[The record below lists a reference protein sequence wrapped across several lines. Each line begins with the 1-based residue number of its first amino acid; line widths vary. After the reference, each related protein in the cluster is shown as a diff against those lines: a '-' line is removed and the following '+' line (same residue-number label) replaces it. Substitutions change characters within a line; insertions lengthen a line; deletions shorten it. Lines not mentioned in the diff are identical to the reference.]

1 MKPVKH
7 RKTLLF
13 IAAMLFASS
22 AMAVK
27 PGEEDDKKECKKP
40 KFRDFVPEHKAEVA
54 PGSEVSFHVSRG
66 ALLTSIKAEA
76 KGEKMDLDIQN
87 RKTYIQVKT
96 KLPDSVGEGFARIH
110 VTARA
115 EEGDCAGQDGWLI
128 MVKDPNSSGTAAK
141 SSQTSETEQQ

>member
-66 ALLTSIKAEA
+66 TLLTSIKAEA

-96 KLPDSVGEGFARIH
+96 KLPPSVGEGFARIH

-115 EEGDCAGQDGWLI
+115 EEGDCVGQDGWLI
-128 MVKDPNSSGTAAK
+128 TVKEPNSSSTAAT